1 MKILKWMGSSREDLK
16 EFPDDIINEMGHGL
30 FLAQVGERH
39 NHAKTLSGFGN
50 AKVVELKESNR
61 SGTYRVVYTV
71 EMAEFIFVLHAFQK
85 KSKNGIATPKQEI
98 DMIKRRL
105 KEAESLYKELKRE
118 R

>member
-1 MKILKWMGSSREDLK
+1 MKILKWIGSSREDLK
-16 EFPDDIINEMGHGL
+16 EFPDEIIDEMGHGL
-30 FLAQVGERH
+30 YLVQMGDRPS
-39 NHAKTLSGFGN
+39 HAKTLSGFGS
-50 AKVVELKESNR
+50 AKVIELKESDR
-61 SGTYRVVYTV
+61 SGTYRVVYTI

-85 KSKNGIATPKQEI
+85 KSKSGIATPKQEI